1 MRETSEEIREHRQ
14 NLIRAES
21 AHPNPEFG
29 PLLDKSNADDLQWL
43 LERLNAQ
50 IGESHRR
57 VDDSEEAS
65 ARRARRRANRNAVGT
80 AFANRREAEK
90 LADRQ
95 EIRRSAKFKK
105 AIQII
110 AVVIGF
116 FGLMVGIFAL
126 LVNIF
131 K

>member
-29 PLLDKSNADDLQWL
+29 PLLDKSNADDLHWL
-43 LERLNAQ
+43 LDRLNAQ

-65 ARRARRRANRNAVGT
+65 ARRARRRANRNAAGE
-80 AFANRREAEK
+80 ALRKRRITD
-90 LADRQ
+90 LQ
-95 EIRRSAKFKK
+95 EMRRRGRLILKV
-105 AIQII
+105 AI
-110 AVVIGF
+110 ATLVVAVIGTVATIIQF
-116 FGLMVGIFAL
+116 F
-126 LVNIF
+126 
-131 K
+131 